1 MKTQDVAEF
10 FGSKKKLADSLG
22 ISPSAVTMWG
32 EFVPA
37 SRQFQIQIL
46 SCGKFKAESTEPPA
60 ATEQVNPNQ
69 EEQPKPEGFVERRR
83 PGAQSTKGIRTGR
96 RSTDATVR
104 EQIIALNATRRGK
117 RPDSFE

>member
-32 EFVPA
+32 ELVPA

-46 SCGKFKAESTEPPA
+46 SCGKFKAESGESPA
-60 ATEQVNPNQ
+60 TPEQVNPSQ

-83 PGAQSTKGIRTGR
+83 PKAQSTKGIRTGR

-104 EQIIALNATRRGK
+104 EQIIAIGNAARGEF
-117 RPDSFE
+117 PE

>member
-46 SCGKFKAESTEPPA
+46 SRGKFVAESSEPPA
-60 ATEQVNPNQ
+60 APEQVNPNQ
-69 EEQPKPEGFVERRR
+69 EEQPQPEGFVERRR

-104 EQIIALNATRRGK
+104 ERILALAAAKRGEFPK
-117 RPDSFE
+117 